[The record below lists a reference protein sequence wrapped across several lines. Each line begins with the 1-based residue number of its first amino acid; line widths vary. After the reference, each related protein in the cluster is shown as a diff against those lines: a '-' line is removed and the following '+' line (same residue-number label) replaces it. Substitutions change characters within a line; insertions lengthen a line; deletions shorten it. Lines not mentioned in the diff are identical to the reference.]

1 MYLTELFLNMS
12 RIHTHLNVNCTQFGK
27 KVLIDKWRHN
37 DFNFASIGANVALAD
52 DVDVVAVRPL
62 DSTPHARHRQ
72 LNERRKEDSALTAN
86 FNLQRKRNEL
96 EPVTNLDIAFSRQTW
111 LRASH
116 EFFCV

>member
-1 MYLTELFLNMS
+1 M
-12 RIHTHLNVNCTQFGK
+12 NVNCTQFGK
-27 KVLIDKWRHN
+27 KVLVDEWRHN

-96 EPVTNLDIAFSRQTW
+96 KPVTNLDIAFPVRLGLEPVTS
-111 LRASH
+111 
-116 EFFCV
+116 FFFILN